1 MNPVFIFL
9 VLVAAFL
16 IWILG
21 SFLYVKIGNIVYT
34 VTKKAKDEMNK
45 GEIIIDEKENDS
57 CPKEQK

>member
-21 SFLYVKIGNIVYT
+21 SFLYVKIGNIVYR
-34 VTKKAKDEMNK
+34 VVKEAKDEMNK

-57 CPKEQK
+57 CPKEKK